1 MEMVTRTYKGDDVH
15 LYVEE
20 STIKDSEIDGFIA
33 VNVSCGSAVDHC
45 KINGDFST
53 ITISKSQV
61 SESEILGDCTIDEST
76 ISNCELVNIVA
87 KKCRIYNSKLKDVT
101 VNYDEY
107 HAIVRS
113 YGYVYFPKSFSSYA
127 IDVRNGKINL
137 YFKNRGNLWE
147 FEKVEAKDV
156 LGLLANPP
164 RKFHDD
170 MFKLERK
177 LRRELSD
184 RIRIQSCPK

>member
-1 MEMVTRTYKGDDVH
+1 MELVTRTFKGDDVH

-33 VNVSCGSAVDHC
+33 VNVLCGSAVDHC

-61 SESEILGDCTIDEST
+61 SESEILGDCTIEESV
-76 ISNCELVNIVA
+76 INNCELVNTVA
-87 KKCRIYNSKLKDVT
+87 KKCRIYNSKLKDVA

-107 HAIVRS
+107 HTIVRS

-127 IDVRNGKINL
+127 IDARNGKINL

-170 MFKLERK
+170 MFRLEHK